1 MLKEKTMFTLRKSQD
16 RGRADFGWLD
26 SRHSFSFG
34 QYHDPDHMGFGAL
47 RVINDD
53 RVAPGGGFDTHGHK
67 DMEIFSYVLEG
78 ALAHRDSLGSGSV
91 IRPGDVQLMSAGTG
105 ILHSEFNASDRYP
118 VHFLQVWIVPQMQG
132 MAPSY
137 AEKHF
142 PEDERRNRLK
152 VIVSTDGRDGSLKIH
167 QDAAIHAG
175 TLDEDARLTQTLK
188 SDRRYWLHVAKGTL
202 DVQGHSVEQGDGLA
216 IVQEG
221 KLNLSARTP
230 SEILL
235 FDLK

>member
-1 MLKEKTMFTLRKSQD
+1 MIIPRKAQD

-34 QYHDPDHMGFGAL
+34 QYYDPDHMGFGAL

-53 RVAPGGGFDTHGHK
+53 RVAAGAGFDTHGHK
-67 DMEIFSYVLEG
+67 DMEIFSYALDG

-105 ILHSEFNASDRYP
+105 IRHSEFNASETDP
-118 VHFLQVWIVPQMQG
+118 VHFLQIWIIPEKQG
-132 MAPSY
+132 LAPAY
-137 AEKHF
+137 AKKHF
-142 PEDERRNRLK
+142 PEAERRNRLK
-152 VIVSTDGRDGSLKIH
+152 LIVSPDGRDGSLKIP

-175 TLDEDARLTQTLK
+175 VLEKGASLTETLK
-188 SDRRYWLHVAKGTL
+188 PDRRYWLHVARGTL
-202 DVQGHSVEQGDGLA
+202 DVNGHSVMEGDGLA
-216 IVQEG
+216 IAEEG
-221 KLNLSARTP
+221 SLTLAAKAP
-230 SEILL
+230 AEILL

>member
-1 MLKEKTMFTLRKSQD
+1 MLIHRKAND
-16 RGRADFGWLD
+16 RGHADFGWLN

-34 QYHDPDHMGFGAL
+34 QYYDPNHMGFGAL

-53 RVAPGGGFDTHGHK
+53 RVAGGAGFDTHGHK

-105 ILHSEFNASDRYP
+105 IRHSEFNASKEDP
-118 VHFLQVWIVPQMQG
+118 VHFLQIWVMPEKQG
-132 MAPSY
+132 LKPAY

-142 PEDERRNRLK
+142 PEAERRNRLK
-152 VIVSTDGRDGSLKIH
+152 LIVSPDGRDGSLKIH

-175 TLDEDARLTQTLK
+175 VLEEGASLKETLK
-188 SDRRYWLHVAKGTL
+188 PERRYWLQVAKGAL
-202 DVQGHSVEQGDGLA
+202 DINGETVAEGDGLA
-216 IVQEG
+216 VVDEDSLAIQAKV
-221 KLNLSARTP
+221 R

>member
-1 MLKEKTMFTLRKSQD
+1 MIIRRKAQD

-34 QYHDPDHMGFGAL
+34 QYYDPAHMGFGAL

-53 RVAPGGGFDTHGHK
+53 RVAAGAGFDTHGHK
-67 DMEIFSYVLEG
+67 DMEIFSYVLDG

-105 ILHSEFNASDRYP
+105 IRHSEFNASDKDP
-118 VHFLQVWIVPQMQG
+118 VHFLQIWVVPEKQG
-132 MAPSY
+132 LKPSY

-142 PEDERRNRLK
+142 PEAERHNRLK
-152 VIVSTDGRDGSLKIH
+152 LIVSPDGRDGSLKIH
-167 QDAAIHAG
+167 QDAAIQVG
-175 TLDEDARLTQTLK
+175 VLEKGARLSEVLK
-188 SDRRYWLHVAKGTL
+188 PDRRYWLHVAKGTL
-202 DVQGHSVEQGDGLA
+202 DVNGHAVTEGDGLA
-216 IVQEG
+216 IAKEES
-221 KLNLSARTP
+221 LTLEALAP

-235 FDLK
+235 FDLQ

>member
-1 MLKEKTMFTLRKSQD
+1 MITLRKAQD

-34 QYHDPDHMGFGAL
+34 QSHDPDHMGFGAL

-105 ILHSEFNASDRYP
+105 IRHSEFNASERDP

-175 TLDEDARLTQTLK
+175 ILDEDARLTQILK
-188 SDRRYWLHVAKGTL
+188 PDRRYWLHVAKGAL
-202 DVQGHSVEQGDGLA
+202 DVQGHAVEQGDGLA

-221 KLNLSARTP
+221 KLTLSARTP